1 LAGSLEA
8 MVELAKYFE
17 HQMRDYEAALR
28 CTEQALSMCS
38 DNALTASLLHRK
50 SRLNAKLLKNNSG
63 KR

>member
-1 LAGSLEA
+1 
-8 MVELAKYFE
+8 LAKYFE